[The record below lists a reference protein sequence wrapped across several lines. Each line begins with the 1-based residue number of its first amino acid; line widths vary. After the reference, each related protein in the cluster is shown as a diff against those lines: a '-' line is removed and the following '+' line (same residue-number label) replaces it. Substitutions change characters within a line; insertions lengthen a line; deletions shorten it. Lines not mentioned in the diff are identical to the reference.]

1 MIVAGTSSQTR
12 KLHVNQT
19 CVEVSVLQKSWW
31 CGMCSSR
38 NCSVP
43 NVVVSVTKAMS
54 GSVTKTLVD
63 GFHHANHHLSKRASQ
78 ILVVLWRKLRQ
89 RPPNPSFNAL
99 HYHVLK
105 HTVRERLWSGWVVSH
120 TLELLSCLFQQR
132 QSSTGLRT
140 VCCWSATDETPGLT
154 QSTTVRT
161 ANWLRHLPA
170 PHRHVD
176 DRCSDS
182 GEPLERQRQH

>member
-1 MIVAGTSSQTR
+1 MVCIARPHCANIAMIVAGTSSQTR

-19 CVEVSVLQKSWW
+19 RVEVSVLQKSWW

-78 ILVVLWRKLRQ
+78 ILVVLWRKPRQ

-105 HTVRERLWSGWVVSH
+105 HTVRERPWSGWQVTLWNLCPLCSSSANRLLVCAQCVVGRP
-120 TLELLSCLFQQR
+120 LMKR
-132 QSSTGLRT
+132 Q
-140 VCCWSATDETPGLT
+140 D
-154 QSTTVRT
+154 
-161 ANWLRHLPA
+161 
-170 PHRHVD
+170 
-176 DRCSDS
+176 
-182 GEPLERQRQH
+182 